1 MTQKEANQLNEKM
14 VEVEAAW
21 IKACAATGVPAYAK
35 FVVFYQSTPES
46 IEYNRLM
53 GEFFALRKRIARN
66 AARRER
72 HTAMTDLGLK
82 RVKGA
87 LGGVYYE

>member
-1 MTQKEANQLNEKM
+1 MTQKESSQLNAKM
-14 VEVEAAW
+14 MEVKAAW
-21 IKACAATGVPAYAK
+21 IKACAAAGVPADSK
-35 FVVFYQSTPES
+35 FVVFDQSTPES